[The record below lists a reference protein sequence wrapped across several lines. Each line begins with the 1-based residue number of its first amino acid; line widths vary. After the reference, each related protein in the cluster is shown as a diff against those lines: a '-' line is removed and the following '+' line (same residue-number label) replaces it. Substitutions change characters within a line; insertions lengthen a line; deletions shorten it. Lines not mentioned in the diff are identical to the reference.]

1 MRKAS
6 QSCKSNVL
14 AMTDIN
20 VPMALLQEVKNDRL
34 EQSLVAMSVAIKCFS
49 PSSTYIFVNERML
62 KNLVIT

>member
-6 QSCKSNVL
+6 HSRKPNVL
-14 AMTDIN
+14 AMTAIN
-20 VPMALLQEVKNDRL
+20 VPMALLQEVKDDRL

-49 PSSTYIFVNERML
+49 PSSTYFFVNERML